1 MCCWE
6 FEILDWLGDG
16 YCDYLGGCGWEGPLL
31 DCPQLGFDCGDCNSE
46 WDGDISL
53 EICNDIN
60 IIPGDINNDSIVNI
74 IDVVILINYILGQN
88 NLTETQILLSDINQD
103 EIVNILDIIQI
114 VNIIMSN

>member
-1 MCCWE
+1 MKV
-6 FEILDWLGDG
+6 
-16 YCDYLGGCGWEGPLL
+16 
-31 DCPQLGFDCGDCNSE
+31 
-46 WDGDISL
+46 
-53 EICNDIN
+53 ND
-60 IIPGDINNDSIVNI
+60 I